1 MCYYFHGTET
11 GVSRMQRFSV
21 DRLLDILVRIAVVFL
36 TLLVVEGAT
45 AGTLPPPLNDSWV
58 DTFWVGLPGG
68 YDGQNSIN
76 TLNGI
81 ASVSDTVG
89 TYTGNAMAT
98 ATYGSLGVES
108 FTSFAISGSPKS
120 GYTTAIAWDR
130 DNITISSPSF
140 DGSMGIL
147 YVDYTLD
154 GTIAT
159 SGAGTSVVQV
169 AIDVTNSVTSVEQ
182 MTNTAYTSS
191 ASGTFRAPT
200 AFTFTFG
207 RPFELQ
213 FCLGAATGTGIIPD
227 LSSSGH
233 VEPAQCSPGGG
244 SGLTGT
250 GSGTASFFNTLT
262 LSGMTVTDSA
272 GNPVSG
278 VQFTS
283 ASGTQYGPDGV
294 VPEPGSLLLLGSG
307 LTVAVVLRRRISTR

>member
-1 MCYYFHGTET
+1 MKGFP
-11 GVSRMQRFSV
+11 V
-21 DRLLDILVRIAVVFL
+21 DRLPNILVRIAVVLL
-36 TLLVVEGAT
+36 TLLIVEGAT

-58 DTFWVGLPGG
+58 DDNWVGLPGG
-68 YDGQNSIN
+68 YDGQNA
-76 TLNGI
+76 LNGI
-81 ASVSDTVG
+81 ASVSDTAG
-89 TYTGNAMAT
+89 TYAGNAMAT

-108 FTSFAISGSPKS
+108 FTSFAISGSPES
-120 GYTTAIAWDR
+120 AYSDAIAYDR
-130 DNITISSPSF
+130 DNMTVSSPAF
-140 DGSMGIL
+140 NGSEGLL
-147 YVDYTLD
+147 YLYYTLD

-191 ASGTFRAPT
+191 TSGTFLAPT

-207 RPFELQ
+207 QPFELQ
-213 FCLGAATGTGIIPD
+213 ICLGAATGTQITPAV

-233 VEPAQCSPGGG
+233 LTTAECSPGGG
-244 SGLTGT
+244 SGLTGSGT
-250 GSGTASFFNTLT
+250 GTASFFNTLT
-262 LSGMTVTDSA
+262 LSGITVTDSA
-272 GNPVSG
+272 GDPVSG

-307 LTVAVVLRRRISTR
+307 LTVAVVLRRRIPTRWR